1 MECHFRCMMPTAGC
15 CARCNGITSAFLG
28 PKGESPIVM
37 GNTGV
42 IPILKGE
49 ANLFFGN
56 TEKNQVLQA
65 YGSWTSTINGCFS
78 WKDIWFG
85 WSSSAMFDGRM
96 IFLMITGSIT
106 NLHTQLMSFLPL
118 SVQISMFLVG
128 QLLLSHVFLEW
139 YSLPIF
145 VLIKGTRGWPLGS
158 SRYYLYLAIWCSIL
172 LVNSILL
179 VSGWTLIK
187 YSYPIYNLL

>member
-1 MECHFRCMMPTAGC
+1 MVIFHSYVKLPE
-15 CARCNGITSAFLG
+15 
-28 PKGESPIVM
+28 
-37 GNTGV
+37 GN
-42 IPILKGE
+42 P
-49 ANLFFGN
+49 FFG

-85 WSSSAMFDGRM
+85 WSSSAMFDGRR

-106 NLHTQLMSFLPL
+106 KLHTQLMSFLPL

-139 YSLPIF
+139 YYLPIF
-145 VLIKGTRGWPLGS
+145 VLIKGTRGWPIS
-158 SRYYLYLAIWCSIL
+158 ISRYYLYLAIWCSIL
-172 LVNSILL
+172 LVNFFWFLDKL
-179 VSGWTLIK
+179 
-187 YSYPIYNLL
+187 